1 MVAFLIFYWI
11 FSALVVCGKF
21 LAEGY
26 TPRWIYIIGIML
38 SPLLFPF
45 WLGYFLGQV
54 DK

>member
-11 FSALVVCGKF
+11 FSALFVCGKF
-21 LAEGY
+21 QTDGY
-26 TPRWIYIIGIML
+26 TPMWVYIIGIVL
-38 SPLLFPF
+38 STLLFPF